1 MEKILNNGE
10 FDINKV
16 EKIESDFANLTPEE
30 KQAFLKS
37 LIWGELAHD
46 YVDRK
51 AAAYKRGVFSGPSDV
66 ISEENAQKYR
76 DREFN
81 KTSAALGALLETMFG
96 EDDELKF
103 RIFSKFIDAYSSIEY
118 ATRKEICRYDHDYSD
133 WKKTEGVR
141 PQFSLDGDIEG
152 TCWGKFSK
160 RVCEYCGTS
169 ERAYSEESKKYQEN
183 EAEKNAK
190 LFPRKYIYTMP
201 PEETQN

>member
-16 EKIESDFANLTPEE
+16 EKIEADFANLTPEE
-30 KQAFLKS
+30 KKAALKS

-51 AAAYKRGVFSGPSDV
+51 ADAYKRGVFACPGVV

-81 KTSAALGALLETMFG
+81 KTSEALGALLETMFG

-103 RIFSKFIDAYSSIEY
+103 RIFSKFIDVYSSIEY
-118 ATRKEICRYDHDYSD
+118 ATRKEFCGFAHNYTP
-133 WKKTEGVR
+133 WKEIEGTR

-160 RVCEYCGTS
+160 RVCKYCSTS
-169 ERAYSEESKKYQEN
+169 EKAYSEESKKYQEN